1 MSMKQQKQL
10 SVSFVI
16 IGLIIGAV
24 FAVWGDDGYSGGLL
38 CGMGSSLTVIGIVR
52 LVRLF
57 RLEKDPE
64 KAADYE
70 AAGKD
75 ERVIYIAN
83 KARAMTFAISIY
95 VQLAV
100 GLIAQFAFGE
110 KLLCSVMCYTVCFQC
125 LLFVILYRIYQRK
138 Y

>member
-1 MSMKQQKQL
+1 MSIKQQKLL

-24 FAVWGDDGYSGGLL
+24 FAAWGDDGYSGGLL
-38 CGMGSSLTVIGIVR
+38 CGIASSLTVIGIVR
-52 LVRLF
+52 LIRLH

-83 KARAMTFAISIY
+83 KARAVTFAVSIY

-100 GLIAQFAFGE
+100 GLVAQFGFGQ
-110 KLLCSVMCYTVCFQC
+110 KLLCSVLCYMVCFQC
-125 LLFVILYRIYQRK
+125 LLFVILYWIYQKK